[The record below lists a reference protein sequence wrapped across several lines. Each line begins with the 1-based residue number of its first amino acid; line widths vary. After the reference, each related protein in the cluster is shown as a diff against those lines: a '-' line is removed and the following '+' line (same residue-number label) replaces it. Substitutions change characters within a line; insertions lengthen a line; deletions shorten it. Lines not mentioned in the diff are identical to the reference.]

1 MPEAYQEFQDIAT
14 RMERH
19 YRDMQDLEFTI
30 ERGKLYMLQTRNA
43 KRTAA
48 AAVKV
53 AVDMV
58 NEGSISRQ
66 EALMRVDPKHVVQ
79 LLLPRFDDHA
89 RQQAIDAGKLIASGL
104 NASWRGCRQ
113 SGLRCRSG
121 GRAGHFR

>member
-1 MPEAYQEFQDIAT
+1 MVAGIRTPQPISALERDMPEAYEQFQEIAT

-30 ERGKLYMLQTRNA
+30 ERGKLYMLQTRNG

-58 NEGSISRQ
+58 NEGLITKE
-66 EALMRVDPKHVVQ
+66 EALLRVDPKHVVQ
-79 LLLPRFDDHA
+79 LLLPRFERLA
-89 RQQAIDAGKLIASGL
+89 RAAGAQQTAGC
-104 NASWRGCRQ
+104 WQ
-113 SGLRCRSG
+113 
-121 GRAGHFR
+121 RA